1 MLDRAIGVKAAKM
14 GDGDAASTAPPP
26 FTSLEIRSASAA
38 CQLPD
43 EAVSDLEAALMVSDA
58 DHV

>member
-1 MLDRAIGVKAAKM
+1 MLDRAIGIKAAKM
-14 GDGDAASTAPPP
+14 GDGVAASTAPPP

-43 EAVSDLEAALMVSDA
+43 EAVSDLEAALMVSNA